1 MSVKHFQHLHRVTY
15 GDCTVGNHVY
25 YGNYLGLLE
34 AARGEF
40 FRSLGRTFLDW
51 QEQDTIFP
59 ALEVHLRFQGP
70 ARYDDLLTISI
81 WLAEMRGARI
91 NFAYR
96 VTNQTDDLLVEGE
109 TWHVC
114 TSTADKPKRPPKDL
128 ETMLEPF
135 VAVTIQKPPATK
147 AEPLS

>member
-1 MSVKHFQHLHRVTY
+1 MSGKTFQHQHRVTY
-15 GDCTVGNHVY
+15 ADCTVGNHVY
-25 YGNYLGLLE
+25 YGHYLGLLE

-40 FRSLGRTFLDW
+40 FRSLGRTFLEW

-81 WLAEMRGARI
+81 WLAEMRGVRI
-91 NFAYR
+91 NFTYQ
-96 VTNQTDDLLVEGE
+96 VTNQTGVLLVEGE

-114 TSTADKPKRPPKDL
+114 TSTSDKPKRLPKEL
-128 ETMLEPF
+128 VTMLEPF
-135 VAVTIQKPPATK
+135 QVSTFPKAQVTN
-147 AEPLS
+147 